1 MHTRQINATT
11 ASDIDYAKLAGSAA
25 DTYTSARDA
34 LNRATLHDLISC
46 RNKACDET
54 FISNSDFNFTRT
66 SDAAAEIGRWY
77 EDRFRENR
85 SYRNEERMRYWRMVA
100 AKELEKRDGQST
112 RGVFE
117 THPKW
122 LARRDEYTRRLRRSP
137 NLKEKLKGLFTLTHG
152 QQVLFGLTGVAP
164 LALSPVITLIAV
176 NPQ

>member
-1 MHTRQINATT
+1 MTTNTTIN
-11 ASDIDYAKLAGSAA
+11 YAKLADDAA

-34 LNRATLHDLISC
+34 LNCAMLHDLIS
-46 RNKACDET
+46 RWNDACDET

-66 SDAAAEIGRWY
+66 SNAAAEIGRWY

-100 AKELEKRDGQST
+100 AKELDKRDGQST

-117 THPKW
+117 THPAW
-122 LARRDEYTRRLRRSP
+122 LARRDEYTMCLRRSP
-137 NLKEKLKGLFTLTHG
+137 NLKERLKGFLTLTYG
-152 QQVLFGLTGVAP
+152 QQVFFGLTGGAL
-164 LALSPVITLIAV
+164 LALSPVILLFII